1 MLEFPLLSEDELAD
15 MPVYFSLEEALENPD
30 QVYILELSGG
40 AESEKSLELALP
52 KLPRIQQFVFQNNT
66 QVISFPKQLAELKNL
81 QAIELRDS
89 SLETLPDELGELEHI
104 TDFIMTGCKYVTE
117 FPEFICNWSELIY
130 LEITDTKIEELP
142 PAIGNLGNLEDL
154 NINQNLL
161 VTLPSEISQLQSL
174 RVLRTYGNYAMTL
187 PKALKELQEL
197 ESFDHGLI
205 KIPSTTVMD
214 FRGEMPNTKFTQVTS
229 YDEVK
234 EEDDF

>member
-15 MPVYFSLEEALENPD
+15 KPVYFSLEEALENPD

-40 AESEKSLELALP
+40 TESEKTLELALP

-81 QAIELRDS
+81 QAIEIRDS
-89 SLETLPDELGELEHI
+89 ILESLPEELSQLQHV

-117 FPEFICNWSELIY
+117 FPESICNWSELIY
-130 LEITDTKIEELP
+130 LEVTDTKIEELP
-142 PAIGNLGNLEDL
+142 ASIGNLSNLEDL
-154 NINQNLL
+154 NINQNML
-161 VTLPSEISQLQSL
+161 VTLPPEISQLQSL

-187 PKALKELQEL
+187 PKTLKELQDL

-205 KIPSTTVMD
+205 KFPGTTVMA
-214 FRGEMPNTKFTQVTS
+214 FREEMPNTKFTQVTS
-229 YDEVK
+229 YDDIK
-234 EEDDF
+234 EDDDF